1 MKVNEIKRLAEAHSE
16 AALKA
21 AALALENGEPLPI
34 AVEGEDEGECLTHL
48 LGALD
53 VHRTVREQNIP
64 IKEALRSF
72 AKRVRD
78 SIG

>member
-1 MKVNEIKRLAEAHSE
+1 MKVNEIKRLAEAHTE
-16 AALKA
+16 AELA
-21 AALALENGEPLPI
+21 AAAAALENGEPLPF
-34 AVEGEDEGECLTHL
+34 AVEGDDEGECLTHL

-53 VHRTVREQNIP
+53 VHRSVREENLTL
-64 IKEALRSF
+64 KDALRAF